1 MGKNEWLDTKLGED
15 IWNNKY
21 RYNNESLDE
30 WLERVSGGDKEL
42 KQLII
47 DKKFLFGGRTLS
59 NYNTGVK
66 GASTS
71 NCYSSGYAPDSLNG
85 LLTLNK
91 NIGLTYKAQGGQ
103 GLSLSKIRPK
113 GCRLSSGHETDGIVP
128 FMKLFNVTTES
139 VSQGG
144 CIDKDELVLTDKGYK
159 KISSIQ
165 IGDKVWTKKGF
176 IEVNYV
182 FDKGVQKI
190 YEVKTKKGYKIKTT
204 IDHKFSIDGFKTKHL
219 SELKIGDK
227 VNIITKNTKNGEFK
241 PLAYF
246 LGYLNGNGY
255 ISKKEN
261 SGTLTMHWNQKDIC
275 NRLLNIINNDLG
287 FNAYI
292 GGAKENSFIR
302 IYLNKDIIDY
312 LKSINALKN
321 KTENIEVPD
330 FIMEGTDN
338 DVISYISGALDSD
351 GCVYETRFKYDT
363 ISKKYANQLLLL
375 LNRVGFFP
383 TMSVQKREG
392 KADLYTI
399 RDGFRINQPSL
410 YSIKKDNVQSTYC
423 SNSALSTPYTIKKLN
438 LDRNLHGHL
447 KKINEN
453 SNIGLYT
460 YLNATHNTD
469 KFSPMILDKIISIE
483 PCGESHVYD
492 ISLVEEHLFDCNGF
506 YVSNSRKGALMM
518 SLDAWHKEADTFIK
532 IKSEEGQIQ
541 GANLSLEFDDEFM
554 ECIKEYYKS
563 GIAKTVIR
571 TFVYDTGIINYEVT
585 PIKIY
590 KEFCKK
596 AYDWAEPGAIYTNRF
611 RNYNLMQYVKGYDIV
626 TGNPCLHP
634 DTLVHTTEGEIK
646 IKDMKKPMKVY
657 CMDENGKL
665 TIGQSSPSFITK
677 KNTRVLEITVGDRVL
692 KLTDNHLV
700 YVKNKGWIETEN
712 LCIGDVLIRVDGK
725 ELKSDKQSTID
736 KIELGEITDVYDI
749 TVDKYHNFVAEG
761 VIVHNCGK

>member
-1 MGKNEWLDTKLGED
+1 MAKSEWLYTKLGED

-85 LLTLNK
+85 WMNIAK
-91 NIGLTYKAQGGQ
+91 NLALTYKSQGGQ
-103 GLSLSKIRPK
+103 GVSLSKIRPK
-113 GCRLSSGHETDGIVP
+113 GSPIGDSRYTTDGIVP
-128 FMKLFNVTTES
+128 FMEILNSVTQG
-139 VSQGG
+139 VSQG
-144 CIDKDELVLTDKGYK
+144 
-159 KISSIQ
+159 
-165 IGDKVWTKKGF
+165 
-176 IEVNYV
+176 
-182 FDKGVQKI
+182 
-190 YEVKTKKGYKIKTT
+190 
-204 IDHKFSIDGFKTKHL
+204 
-219 SELKIGDK
+219 
-227 VNIITKNTKNGEFK
+227 
-241 PLAYF
+241 
-246 LGYLNGNGY
+246 
-255 ISKKEN
+255 
-261 SGTLTMHWNQKDIC
+261 
-275 NRLLNIINNDLG
+275 
-287 FNAYI
+287 
-292 GGAKENSFIR
+292 
-302 IYLNKDIIDY
+302 
-312 LKSINALKN
+312 
-321 KTENIEVPD
+321 
-330 FIMEGTDN
+330 
-338 DVISYISGALDSD
+338 
-351 GCVYETRFKYDT
+351 
-363 ISKKYANQLLLL
+363 
-375 LNRVGFFP
+375 
-383 TMSVQKREG
+383 
-392 KADLYTI
+392 
-399 RDGFRINQPSL
+399 
-410 YSIKKDNVQSTYC
+410 
-423 SNSALSTPYTIKKLN
+423 
-438 LDRNLHGHL
+438 
-447 KKINEN
+447 
-453 SNIGLYT
+453 
-460 YLNATHNTD
+460 
-469 KFSPMILDKIISIE
+469 
-483 PCGESHVYD
+483 
-492 ISLVEEHLFDCNGF
+492 
-506 YVSNSRKGALMM
+506 NSRKGALMM

-554 ECIKEYYKS
+554 ECIKEYYKN
-563 GIAKTVIR
+563 GTIKTITR
-571 TFVYDTGIINYEVT
+571 KFVYDTGSIEYEVT

-611 RNYNLMQYVKGYDIV
+611 RNYNLMQYVKGYDII

-677 KNTRVLEITVGDRVL
+677 KNTRVLEVTVGGRIL
-692 KLTDNHLV
+692 KLTDNHKV
-700 YVKNKGWIETEN
+700 YVKDKGWIEAED
-712 LCIGDVLIRVDGK
+712 LCIGDTLIRVDGK